1 MCICS
6 KYISGIVDV
15 QGLEL
20 KYKQGGGHNHI
31 YLSFSKPGDRDLVFK
46 AMLEQKELTLARE
59 DEENITL
66 QWQHGVISNYDYLLH
81 LNSLADRSFNDL
93 TQYPVFPW
101 VVADYSSDALDLDSE
116 ATFRDLSK
124 PMGALTPSR
133 LASLKIRREEM
144 GQVPSYL
151 YGSHYSCPGFIL
163 YYLVRKVPQFMLCLQ
178 NGRFDHPD
186 RMFNSVPQTWR
197 NVTTNQSD
205 FKELVPEFYDTDKG
219 GDFLVNS
226 LGIDFGAR
234 HTGDAVGD
242 VALPPWASDRIDF
255 VSKLRL
261 ALESPAVSRRL
272 HLWIDLIFGY
282 KSSGEEAEK
291 ADNVFYPLCY
301 EGNVDLD
308 KISDLNDRYALEV
321 QISEF
326 GQVPKQIFHRPHPAR
341 YTTLP
346 AVVHARAPPVSE
358 AAQSRLPRISRL
370 VRLGDHQAHKE
381 AVSALALVGDDLI
394 ASASH
399 DSNVRLYRSSTAA
412 VERSFSARSITIS
425 SIVSPSRDTLVL
437 SSWDN
442 SIMVYGVMSGTWRS
456 NTPAHNDAV
465 SCLAWERGLLA
476 SGSWDGTVKIW
487 KCEASNDFAVR
498 LADLTNQLEHGSP
511 VTCVAIQLRE
521 EGGSLA
527 AGTREGEVLVWSGE
541 GGQWALAHR
550 LPSHTRQVNC
560 LALSPCHDK
569 IISGGSDFGLK
580 VMDLRTGAVVFSK
593 KVGEEVTCIAW
604 DGVSALVAGGRGDL
618 SYWNL
623 SQGTGPGLVVQGHS
637 GRVTALA
644 LGGSRRTLVT
654 AGEDRRVILW
664 RVEGD

>member
-1 MCICS
+1 MLS
-6 KYISGIVDV
+6 V

-20 KYKQGGGHNHI
+20 QYRQGGGHNHI
-31 YLSFSKPGDRDLVFK
+31 YLSFSKPGDRDVVYK
-46 AMLEQKELTLARE
+46 AMLEQEEISLARE
-59 DEENITL
+59 EEENITL
-66 QWQHGVISNYDYLLH
+66 KWQHGIISNYDYLLH
-81 LNSLADRSFNDL
+81 LNSQADRSFNDL

-101 VVADYSSDALDLDSE
+101 VVADYSSNTLDLNSE
-116 ATFRDLSK
+116 TTFRDLSK

-133 LASLKIRREEM
+133 LASLKTRREEM
-144 GQVPSYL
+144 GLVPSYL

-186 RMFNSVPQTWR
+186 RMFNSIPQTWR

-205 FKELVPEFYDTDKG
+205 FKELVPEFYDTDQG

-226 LGIDFGAR
+226 LGIDFGVR
-234 HTGDAVGD
+234 HTGDTVGD
-242 VALPPWASDRIDF
+242 VTLPPWATDKTDF
-255 VSKLRL
+255 VAKLRW
-261 ALESPAVSRRL
+261 ALESPAVSRQL

-308 KISDLNDRYALEV
+308 KISDLNERYALEV

-346 AVVHARAPPVSE
+346 AVVHARAPPS
-358 AAQSRLPRISRL
+358 AHADGPKCRWPRISRL

-381 AVSALALVGDDLI
+381 GVSALALLGNDLV

-399 DSNVRLYRSSTAA
+399 DSNVRLYRFSTAA

-425 SIVSPSRDTLVL
+425 SIVSPGKDTLVL
-437 SSWDN
+437 SCWDN
-442 SIMVYGVMSGTWRS
+442 SIMVYGVLSGTWRS

-465 SCLAWERGLLA
+465 SCLVWARGLLA

-487 KCEASNDFAVR
+487 KCEAANDFAVR
-498 LADLTNQLEHGSP
+498 LSDLVSQLEHGSP
-511 VTCVAIQLRE
+511 VTCLAIRLGKD
-521 EGGSLA
+521 GGSLA
-527 AGTREGEVLVWSGE
+527 AGTREGEILVWSGE
-541 GGQWALAHR
+541 GSAWALAHR

-560 LALSPCHDK
+560 LALSPSHDR

-593 KVGEEVTCIAW
+593 KVGQEVTCIAW
-604 DGVSALVAGGRGDL
+604 DGVVALVAGGRGDL
-618 SYWNL
+618 SYWDL
-623 SQGTGPGLVVQGHS
+623 SQGSQGLVVGGHT
-637 GRVTALA
+637 GRVTAMA
-644 LGGSRRTLVT
+644 VDSSGGTLVT
-654 AGEDRRVILW
+654 AGEDKRVILW
-664 RVEGD
+664 RTEED